1 MKDYKAGIYL
11 RLSKED
17 SEVNNSIDFQREITT
32 KYAKE
37 HNYTIVKE
45 YVDNGYSG
53 ILSSRPELDKM
64 IMDIVRNKINM
75 VIVKDTSRLTRD
87 KNLTSYYTD
96 ILFPDNDIRF
106 ISVTEYIDTGE
117 RYEID
122 DVVALRGIVNQCYV
136 EDISKKIKAVKR
148 NFKEHG
154 KFIEGSV
161 AYGYKKDIN
170 DPYKLVIDEEVENII
185 KFIYKSYLDGKMPKQ
200 IAQELNNDKIITP
213 SNYLG
218 HKNIGKE
225 WTSSMINR
233 ILKSPIYAGNMVL
246 NKYVSNLKL
255 KKMEKTKVG
264 DYEILKDT
272 HPAIISQ
279 EDFDQVQKIK
289 SGRIKNEKRTYYY
302 LLKDLPVCMHCGRKM
317 TYKSYHPMIIDKA
330 GNIKGKPDE
339 KAYFICE
346 QHNRNK
352 EVCNVYNKIKEKD
365 LNEIVLQ
372 KLSQRLRYLQLHQ
385 YAKDVKALK
394 DRQNTELSGI
404 KKIKNEISRL
414 ESNFKVLY
422 SKKVEGIIT
431 EKEFREKY
439 NAYNEKVTKLKDK
452 VDRYENSKQSYDVR
466 NDVEKLIIE
475 FESCKH
481 FDNAI
486 LKKLVEKIEINKN
499 NTINIMFKI

>member
-1 MKDYKAGIYL
+1 
-11 RLSKED
+11 
-17 SEVNNSIDFQREITT
+17 
-32 KYAKE
+32 
-37 HNYTIVKE
+37 
-45 YVDNGYSG
+45 
-53 ILSSRPELDKM
+53 
-64 IMDIVRNKINM
+64 
-75 VIVKDTSRLTRD
+75 
-87 KNLTSYYTD
+87 
-96 ILFPDNDIRF
+96 
-106 ISVTEYIDTGE
+106 
-117 RYEID
+117 
-122 DVVALRGIVNQCYV
+122 
-136 EDISKKIKAVKR
+136 
-148 NFKEHG
+148 
-154 KFIEGSV
+154 
-161 AYGYKKDIN
+161 
-170 DPYKLVIDEEVENII
+170 
-185 KFIYKSYLDGKMPKQ
+185 
-200 IAQELNNDKIITP
+200 
-213 SNYLG
+213 
-218 HKNIGKE
+218 
-225 WTSSMINR
+225 
-233 ILKSPIYAGNMVL
+233 
-246 NKYVSNLKL
+246 
-255 KKMEKTKVG
+255 MEKTKVG